1 MQSSQEDHPHA
12 CGDKWVYY
20 TCRYT
25 IQGSSPRVWGQVFL
39 QLPMI
44 LKPHI
49 IPTRV
54 GTSEGREPKP
64 SSKEDHPHA
73 CGDKSIDT
81 PATFVVRGSSPRV
94 WGQDSMIIKM
104 MVIEW
109 IIPTRVGTRPSNRT
123 VFVQYLDHPHECG
136 DKSHRQQ

>member
-1 MQSSQEDHPHA
+1 MMSRVITLMFYQTA
-12 CGDKWVYY
+12 L
-20 TCRYT
+20 
-25 IQGSSPRVWGQVFL
+25 GSSPRVWGQVFL

-54 GTSEGREPKP
+54 GTSIHQDEATPHLQ
-64 SSKEDHPHA
+64 DHPHA
-73 CGDKSIDT
+73 CGDKRR
-81 PATFVVRGSSPRV
+81 ARAEALKQRGSSPRV

-123 VFVQYLDHPHECG
+123 VFVQYLDHPHACG